1 MFDFLRFQ
9 YNIDYNSLLKLS
21 DKTYKILTDNR
32 YYLIKEVDDFSL
44 DSVYRRLLIS
54 KVNFILFPLRGKNE
68 NYVQLDDDKKYVIL
82 PFYEDEK
89 ISANDL
95 KCDLFIKFLGDL
107 HLKTAIE
114 IDINNSFLETT
125 LNYLDESIKKISD
138 KINARMEV
146 IERSDYHSP
155 NDWYFLMHFNILNSS
170 LEKASKHVLNFENDV
185 KDAKSLRLSLTY
197 QNFDFNHIL
206 LKDEKIISLEKINY
220 NISSY
225 DLYDFISKVST
236 YNISINNLIKA
247 YLNINPLNEYEKEYL
262 LAVLYIFNYV
272 RYENM
277 LDDLSFLIDLVN
289 YIEKIDRLEEEIIFS
304 SEDSE

>member
-138 KINARMEV
+138 KINSRMEV

-185 KDAKSLRLSLTY
+185 KAAKSLRLSLTY

-225 DLYDFISKVST
+225 DLYDFINKVST

>member
-68 NYVQLDDDKKYVIL
+68 NYVQLDDDKKYVIF

-236 YNISINNLIKA
+236 YNISINNLIKS

>member
-44 DSVYRRLLIS
+44 DSVYRRLFIS

-185 KDAKSLRLSLTY
+185 KAAKSLRLSLTY

-225 DLYDFISKVST
+225 DLYDFINKVST

>member
-185 KDAKSLRLSLTY
+185 KAAKSLRLSLTY

-225 DLYDFISKVST
+225 DLYDFINKVST
-236 YNISINNLIKA
+236 YNISINNLIKS